1 MNQNRTRRSG
11 RAEDGFTLIEL
22 MIVVAMI
29 GILAA
34 IAVPMWKNAPDRARE
49 AVLKTDLHTMRESID
64 QYFADKA
71 KYPDSLQTL
80 VDEGYMR
87 KLPVDPFTNSSS
99 TWRLIYAGEA
109 GEMSEDLSENDP
121 QGSAS
126 PGIFDVRSGAGHMA
140 LDGTLVSEW

>member
-1 MNQNRTRRSG
+1 MKPDMRNDQ
-11 RAEDGFTLIEL
+11 AGFTLIEL

-34 IAVPMWKNAPDRARE
+34 IAVPQWKQAPDRARE

-71 KYPDSLQTL
+71 RYPDSLQTL

-87 KLPVDPFTNSSS
+87 NVPVDPFTQSSS
-99 TWRLIYAGEA
+99 SWKLIYSGEA
-109 GEMSEDLSENDP
+109 GEASEGLGGEDP
-121 QGSAS
+121 AGAS
-126 PGIFDVRSGAGHMA
+126 TPGIFDVRSSSGHTA

>member
-1 MNQNRTRRSG
+1 MRRIQ
-11 RAEDGFTLIEL
+11 RKDQAGFTLIEL

-34 IAVPMWKNAPDRARE
+34 IAVPQFARSPDKARE

-71 KYPDSLQTL
+71 RYPDSLDTL
-80 VDEGYMR
+80 VEEGYMR
-87 KLPVDPFTNSSS
+87 SVPVDPFTQSSS
-99 TWRLIYAGEA
+99 TWKLIFSGEA
-109 GEMSEDLSENDP
+109 GEASEDLAGPESET
-121 QGSAS
+121 GAAG
-126 PGIFDVRSGAGHMA
+126 PGIFDVRSGAGHRA